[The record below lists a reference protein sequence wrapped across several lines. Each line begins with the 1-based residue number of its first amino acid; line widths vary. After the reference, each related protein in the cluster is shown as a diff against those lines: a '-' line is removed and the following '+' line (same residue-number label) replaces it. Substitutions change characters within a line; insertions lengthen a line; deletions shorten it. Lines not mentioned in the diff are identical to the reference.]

1 MVWLTVGIIAAG
13 GMVLGVVLALWA
25 ARWLGK
31 REPYA
36 DFMGLPIRGKLAF
49 FRLLL
54 KDRRVPFYLKI
65 LALAVIAYVVSP
77 IDLMPGIVL
86 DDMALTV
93 LALALIIKLTP
104 RPVVLDLVQ
113 KAQSAGSTTDPPPA
127 APEEPP
133 PSDRM
138 DAAQK

>member
-1 MVWLTVGIIAAG
+1 MLWLTVGIIVAG
-13 GMVLGVVLALWA
+13 GLVVGMVLALWA

-36 DFMGLPIRGKLAF
+36 PFMGLSIRRKLAF

-54 KDRRVPFYLKI
+54 RDRRVPLYLKI

-113 KAQSAGSTTDPPPA
+113 KAQSGGSKTEPPPA
-127 APEEPP
+127 TPAESPP
-133 PSDRM
+133 TD
-138 DAAQK
+138 